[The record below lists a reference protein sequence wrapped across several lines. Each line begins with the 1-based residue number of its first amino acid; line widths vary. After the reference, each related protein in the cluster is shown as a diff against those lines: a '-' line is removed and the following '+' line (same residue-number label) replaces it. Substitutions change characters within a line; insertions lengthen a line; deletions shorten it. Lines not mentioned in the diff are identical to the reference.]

1 MVLLNSR
8 LVQRSSPNGVT
19 VMTDPAPQKK
29 RPADRQ
35 FRYIDIQKVVDELTA
50 AAEREDYVETQRLAD
65 SYVSLVLGYT
75 HEQVEVSR
83 SFFLPTIFS
92 VLDRIERKYPIRSDA
107 REQLAD
113 DLVQSLEDAATVGGL
128 VESFKAA
135 LQRLSVIGKA
145 VQGPKIVR
153 LEATLQYLRRNFTE
167 RLRLP
172 EVARKAGF
180 SVPAFVRIFRETTGM
195 SFLPFVRALRVEFAK
210 TLLATTEMTVEQI
223 AFSSGFQSQHHLIRS
238 FRTVTGRT
246 PGEFRSDNGLGPES
260 VPPARVSANETVP
273 AVAR

>member
-1 MVLLNSR
+1 MVLVNSR
-8 LVQRSSPNGVT
+8 LVQRSSLTGLG
-19 VMTDPAPQKK
+19 VMTDPTPQKK
-29 RPADRQ
+29 RSVDRQ
-35 FRYIDIQKVVDELTA
+35 FRYIDIQKVVDDLTA

-65 SYVSLVLGYT
+65 SYVALVLGYSQD
-75 HEQVEVSR
+75 QVDVTR
-83 SFFLPTIFS
+83 SFFLPTVFS
-92 VLDRIERKYPIRSDA
+92 VLDRIERKYPIRADA

-113 DLVQSLEDAATVGGL
+113 DLVQSLEEAASVSGL

-180 SVPAFVRIFRETTGM
+180 SVPAFVR
-195 SFLPFVRALRVEFAK
+195 ALRVEFAK
-210 TLLATTEMTVEQI
+210 TLLSTTEMTVEQI

-246 PGEFRSDNGLGPES
+246 PGEFRGENGISAEGVRAVSAPAPES
-260 VPPARVSANETVP
+260 GSP

>member
-1 MVLLNSR
+1 
-8 LVQRSSPNGVT
+8 
-19 VMTDPAPQKK
+19 MTEPTPQKK

-35 FRYIDIQKVVDELTA
+35 FRYIEIQKVVDDLTA
-50 AAEREDYVETQRLAD
+50 AAEREDYAETQRLAD
-65 SYVSLVLGYT
+65 GYVALVVGYAQD
-75 HEQVEVSR
+75 QVDVSR
-83 SFFLPTIFS
+83 SFLLPTVFS

-113 DLVQSLEDAATVGGL
+113 DLVQSLEEAGSIAAL
-128 VESFKAA
+128 VDSFKGA

-246 PGEFRSDNGLGPES
+246 PGEFRADNGIAAPE
-260 VPPARVSANETVP
+260 AVSARSPGPGHHSVSP
-273 AVAR
+273 AAR